1 MYRPIPDRGRW
12 CAVGFADGGNDCRH
26 GDWFSSPRSQSYFRR
41 RLTKRSVSY
50 MLIKADSTDGLVS
63 NEISK
68 LADQLAQHSQR
79 GAGAHL
85 LPEAVDL
92 ALAAL
97 RAYADMLGPPKIKR
111 TPRMFQ
117 IEAMDSRGWPQEV
130 LAVVSD
136 PLIAQAAFEEA
147 VRRHPDRKIR
157 LRRGTNQLAE
167 SA

>member
-1 MYRPIPDRGRW
+1 
-12 CAVGFADGGNDCRH
+12 
-26 GDWFSSPRSQSYFRR
+26 
-41 RLTKRSVSY
+41 
-50 MLIKADSTDGLVS
+50 MLVKADSTDSLV
-63 NEISK
+63 NNDISK

-157 LRRGTNQLAE
+157 LRRGTSQVAE

>member
-1 MYRPIPDRGRW
+1 
-12 CAVGFADGGNDCRH
+12 
-26 GDWFSSPRSQSYFRR
+26 
-41 RLTKRSVSY
+41 
-50 MLIKADSTDGLVS
+50 MLKADSTDGSV
-63 NEISK
+63 NNNISR
-68 LADQLAQHSQR
+68 LADQLAQYSQQ

-85 LPEAVDL
+85 MPESVDL

-111 TPRMFQ
+111 TRQMFQ

-147 VRRHPDRKIR
+147 VRQHPDRRIR
-157 LRRGTNQLAE
+157 LRRGTSQLAE
-167 SA
+167 SASRVAAEPPL